1 MHTVSAFLHATN
13 NMISNVKF
21 IFRDWGAMPEHE
33 TSNEYDR
40 RISHTSYQ
48 QLIWELHRPAL
59 NVDVIMQGLLEIT
72 EETYHHVQ
80 EGRPISVLY
89 EPIPCLE

>member
-1 MHTVSAFLHATN
+1 
-13 NMISNVKF
+13 MISNVKF

-33 TSNEYDR
+33 TANEYDR
-40 RISHTSYQ
+40 RITHTSYQ

-59 NVDVIMQGLLEIT
+59 NVDVITQGFLEIT
-72 EETYHHVQ
+72 EDTYHLVR
-80 EGRPISVLY
+80 EDRRICVLY